1 MCISVLHEVKMNIQV
16 YALFLALFCGF
27 TARAQLSSATS
38 QVYTSSLP
46 VTYPAT
52 VIAGGEQTC
61 PAKSDL
67 DKVRANITQD
77 VSSMVQSM
85 VLPQICRSNLGQD
98 QENPA
103 ASCQKIAECNSS
115 ASSGDYWLRSGNGS
129 AVQMFCNMTRRC
141 CNSAGGW
148 TRVAYLDMTDPTHQ
162 CPAAWREITEQKRT
176 CGRTNDTLIPKR
188 GGCSTVTFNSNG
200 ITYSRVCGRITAY
213 QFAHP
218 NAFGPYT
225 NTRNISGTIYDPY
238 VDGVV
243 VTHGDPRMHVWTFAG
258 AYMYDQNRT
267 GNGTCPCA
275 NADNQ
280 NILIPPWVGEDY
292 FCETGVNDDTVETFY
307 PNDPL
312 WDGENCSLGSTC
324 CEFNNPPWFCKKLDA
339 IAVSDIEVS
348 MCGNADFHSEDTPI
362 ELIEIYIQ

>member
-1 MCISVLHEVKMNIQV
+1 MNIR
-16 YALFLALFCGF
+16 ACTFFLALFCSF
-27 TARAQLSSATS
+27 TAKAQLSSATS
-38 QVYTSSLP
+38 QVDISSLP

-67 DKVRANITQD
+67 DKVRVNITQD

-103 ASCQKIAECNSS
+103 ASCQKIVECNSS

-148 TRVAYLDMTDPTHQ
+148 ARVAYLDMTDSNHQ
-162 CPAAWREITEQKRT
+162 CPPAWREISTPIRT
-176 CGRTNDTLIPKR
+176 CGRTNNTLIPSR
-188 GGCSTVTFNSNG
+188 GGCSTVTFTSNG

-213 QFAHP
+213 QYAHP
-218 NAFGPYT
+218 EAFGPYT
-225 NTRNISGTIYDPY
+225 NSPAVSSTIYDPY

-243 VTHGDPRMHVWTFAG
+243 VTQGDPWSHIWTFSG
-258 AYMYDQNRT
+258 AYNQNRT
-267 GNGTCPCA
+267 GNIVCPCTNA
-275 NADNQ
+275 NNRANSR
-280 NILIPPWVGEDY
+280 IRIPPWVGEDY
-292 FCETGVNDDTVETFY
+292 FCETGVNDGSDVSLGTFY
-307 PNDPL
+307 PDDPL
-312 WDGENCSLGSTC
+312 WDGENCGLTSTC
-324 CEFNNPPWFCKKLDA
+324 CEFNNPPWFCKELDMTS
-339 IAVSDIEVS
+339 VSDIRVS
-348 MCGNADFHSEDTPI
+348 VCGNGGINNEDTPI